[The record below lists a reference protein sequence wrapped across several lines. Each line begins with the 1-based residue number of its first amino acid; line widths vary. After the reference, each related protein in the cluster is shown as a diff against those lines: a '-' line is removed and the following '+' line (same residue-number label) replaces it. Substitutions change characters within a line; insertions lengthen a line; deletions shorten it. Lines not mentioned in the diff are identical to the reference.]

1 MSTPTSPEFMDG
13 FHLCEP
19 QRPDLI
25 ENKVDFLT
33 LGHIVVADVD
43 LTLTTNG
50 HTDEDEDVSSWGA
63 FREQLSADAKAADDS
78 LYRMF
83 RKRERENTL
92 TLKDSEYWWN
102 TTLGLYVA
110 DGVYISAAYQAAHS
124 IHMRDGAVELSHAL
138 NEADVP
144 EAWLSAGI
152 RDVLELLADFNNVN
166 PDVILA
172 TKLISD
178 PLDGRVTGW
187 DPTTLVH
194 PYNKNEQGLEEITR
208 VRRPDPESG
217 LVALPGT
224 ILLGDSTKDPNMVE
238 GEDVLRIRVSDPH
251 MQMPIEEY
259 IAQSREAGYDLVIKE
274 QGLWP
279 VISLVK
285 YVAKLRGQQDQ

>member
-1 MSTPTSPEFMDG
+1 MDG

-19 QRPDLI
+19 ERPDLI
-25 ENKVDFLT
+25 DNKIDFLT

-63 FREQLSADAKAADDS
+63 FREQLSADAKAADDA

-92 TLKDSEYWWN
+92 TLADSEFWWN

-124 IHMRDGAVELSHAL
+124 IHMREGATELSRTL
-138 NEADVP
+138 TDADVP
-144 EAWLSAGI
+144 EVWLSAGI
-152 RDVLELLADFNNVN
+152 WDVLALLADYNELHPNAIMAN
-166 PDVILA
+166 
-172 TKLISD
+172 KLIAD
-178 PLDGRVTGW
+178 TTDGRVVDW
-187 DPTTLVH
+187 DRNNVVH
-194 PYNKNEQGLEEITR
+194 PHNKNEQGLGEVTR
-208 VRRPDPESG
+208 QRRPDPESG

-251 MQMPIEEY
+251 MQVSIEEY

-279 VISLVK
+279 VISLIK
-285 YVAKLRGQQDQ
+285 YVAKLREQQDQ